1 MGAEHRRN
9 IELHGAAGD
18 LIRVGRVLVRDLD
31 RVGAVDLARW
41 LQQAVLGL
49 VCRVVEGTGVEDAAD
64 RIGVALGASA
74 GVLGP
79 TPPVLRA
86 EEALARVRRWWR
98 FDPVRDG
105 SPPRVVYV
113 ARDTPPPEG

>member
-18 LIRVGRVLVRDLD
+18 LVRHARVVAADLEQT
-31 RVGAVDLARW
+31 RSGSLARW
-41 LQQAVLGL
+41 LQQAVLG
-49 VCRVVEGTGVEDAAD
+49 VVQRVIEGTGVEDAAD
-64 RIGVALGASA
+64 RVGVALLASA

-79 TPPVLRA
+79 TGPVLRA
-86 EEALARVRRWWR
+86 EAALSSVRRWWR

-105 SPPRVVYV
+105 RPPKINR
-113 ARDTPPPEG
+113 APADTLPPK